1 MSLLNKWNRNIAH
14 IVSAKGE
21 ALVVGRTRLKIVRSV
36 CLVLMA
42 LVVIRLFDLSV
53 IQKPHEPEHEY
64 SMTGGEKIMERAD
77 IVDRNGV
84 LLATTLQVA
93 SLYADPSLVENKAF
107 IARKLEEILK
117 INNVQEKLDK
127 KGRFVWIKRGITPD
141 EHYKI
146 NALGSPGLGFR
157 AETRRFYPQ
166 GENAAHLIGYTS
178 VDGNGLAGME
188 LEYNDRLQKGGDPL
202 TLSMDIRVQHALTKS
217 LRDKMQKF
225 QAKGATGGVVD
236 IETGEVLA
244 AVSLPDF
251 DPHHAGKADADARF
265 NRFALGVYEMGSTF
279 KLFSTANYIEATKHP
294 FSTTFDARK
303 PLKEGRFTINDYHA
317 EKRILTLP
325 EVFVHSSNIGSALM
339 AQTIGTDSMKAFYKD
354 LGLLDKVDV
363 DFPATGAPL
372 YPQPWRNLNTLTAAY
387 GHGIAVSPLHV
398 LQATAAITNGGK
410 FVKLSF
416 IKPKNQ
422 KDIIQSRVVSAA
434 TAHKMRQ
441 LLRLN
446 VTNGSGTQANV
457 AGYEVGG
464 KTGTSEKVS
473 ARGGYDKNRL
483 LSSFIGVFPANAP
496 RYAVLAILDEP
507 HGTKDTY
514 GYATGGWTAA
524 PVVGSVITDITRIF
538 GIAPELRDSNLT
550 AGLERYI
557 DAEESTGYSPA
568 SYTQ

>member
-1 MSLLNKWNRNIAH
+1 MSLFNKWNSNIAH

-21 ALVVGRTRLKIVRSV
+21 ALEIGRTRIKIVRSI

-53 IQKPHEPEHEY
+53 IQKPHEPDRDY
-64 SMTGGEKIMERAD
+64 SMSANDKIIERAD

-93 SLYADPSLVENKAF
+93 SLYADPTLIENKAF
-107 IARKLEEILK
+107 IAKELQDILK
-117 INNVQEKLDK
+117 INDVGEKLAK

-141 EHYKI
+141 EHYQI

-166 GENAAHLIGYTS
+166 GENAAHLVGYTS
-178 VDGNGLAGME
+178 VDGSGLAGME
-188 LEYNDRLQKGGDPL
+188 LEYDERLKKGGEAL
-202 TLSMDIRVQHALTKS
+202 VLSTDVRVQYALAKS
-217 LRDKMQKF
+217 LRNKMEKF
-225 QAKGATGGVVD
+225 NAKAATGGVVD
-236 IETGEVLA
+236 IETGEVIA

-251 DPHHAGKADADARF
+251 DPHHAGDASGDARF

-279 KLFSTANYIEATKHP
+279 KLFSTANYLEETNQP
-294 FSTTFDARK
+294 FSATFDARK
-303 PLKEGRFTINDYHA
+303 PLKQGRFTINDYHA
-317 EKRILTLP
+317 EKRIMNLP
-325 EVFVHSSNIGSALM
+325 EVFIHSSNIGSALM
-339 AQTIGTDSMKAFYKD
+339 GQAIGTEAMRGFYKD
-354 LGLLDKVDV
+354 LGLLDKVEV

-372 YPQPWRNLNTLTAAY
+372 VPNPWRDLNTLTAAY

-398 LQATAAITNGGK
+398 LQATASIVNGGT
-410 FVKLSF
+410 FVDLSF
-416 IKPKNQ
+416 IKPTRQ
-422 KDIIQSRVVSAA
+422 KDIIQNRVVSTA

-446 VTNGSGTQANV
+446 VTNGSGKQADI

-473 ARGGYDKNRL
+473 AQGGYDTNKL
-483 LSSFIGVFPANAP
+483 MSSFIGVFPADAP

-507 HGTKDTY
+507 QGIKETY

-524 PVVGSVITDITRIF
+524 PAVGEVVADMTRIM
-538 GIAPELRDSNLT
+538 GIAPDIYDSNLT
-550 AGLERYI
+550 AGLDHYI
-557 DAEESTGYSPA
+557 IPAESSGYSPA